1 MSSADRAVSRRAHA
15 KINLFLRVESRRAD
29 GYHDIESLILPISL
43 HDEVTLRQAEAG
55 ARTIAVTGDAR
66 LVQALSSAPAD
77 ENLAS
82 RALTTAAKAWPD
94 PDGAARG
101 AAIELTKRIPVAA
114 GLGGGSADAAATLAA
129 ANDLWGA
136 GADAGQMHA
145 LANSIGSDVPAM
157 LSDGPVVIG
166 GRGERLT
173 PVQVVSAWWVIKP
186 LGFPVS
192 ARDAYAWWDGQPR
205 TGPDAGALI
214 AAAETGDLELL
225 GHALFNDL
233 QPAVIERHP
242 AVAETI
248 DAFMDAGALG
258 AIMSGSGPTV
268 AALARHAGH
277 AETLSASVRGSL
289 VVSGPP
295 APDESRHR

>member
-15 KINLFLRVESRRAD
+15 KINLFLRVEGRRAD

-43 HDEVTLRQAEAG
+43 HDEVTVRQAEAG

-66 LVQALSSAPAD
+66 LVQALSSVPAD

-94 PDGAARG
+94 PDGVARG

-145 LANSIGSDVPAM
+145 LATSIGSDVPAM
-157 LSDGPVVIG
+157 QSGGSVLVR
-166 GRGERLT
+166 GRGEHLT
-173 PVQVVSAWWVIKP
+173 PVHVVHAWWVIKP

-192 ARDAYAWWDGQPR
+192 ARDAYAWWDERPL

-214 AAAETGDLELL
+214 AAAEAGDLELV

-242 AVAETI
+242 SIAQAI
-248 DAFMDAGALG
+248 DGFKEAGALG

-268 AALARHAGH
+268 AALASHLEH
-277 AETLSASVRGSL
+277 AETLSASMPGSI

-295 APDESRHR
+295 APDDRQHR